1 MANREDVEALEALT
15 PWDDAGFRAGLSSV
29 ALSVAEA
36 SQAFARDARI
46 LAALAAR
53 VPRCAQDEVGGT
65 PWTSFRQQVAVARQV
80 SNAAAAAELRIALR
94 LTTVLPCTLELLE
107 TGQLTVARAR
117 VFVTEL
123 EVVDDPVAERLDTDL
138 AERVALLAPW
148 RIKDEVRRAVLAL
161 DPDAAAV
168 RTAAATAQRDVT
180 LQPMQDGQ
188 ACVTIIGPA
197 VPLVRWYATL
207 DARARALRAAGD
219 PRNLAALRFDLAT
232 STFPCLTHPPADPS
246 APPPPSLFG
255 RPARSTL
262 GPTARPR
269 PGAPMR
275 VMARKRVPVPLLP
288 AGVPLPSRGPVPT
301 PGPVPVPLAGGRAG
315 AGPAAGAAASDECR
329 C

>member
-65 PWTSFRQQVAVARQV
+65 PWTSFRQQVAVARKV

-123 EVVDDPVAERLDTDL
+123 EVVDDPVAEQLDC
-138 AERVALLAPW
+138 RP
-148 RIKDEVRRAVLAL
+148 RRA
-161 DPDAAAV
+161 
-168 RTAAATAQRDVT
+168 
-180 LQPMQDGQ
+180 
-188 ACVTIIGPA
+188 
-197 VPLVRWYATL
+197 
-207 DARARALRAAGD
+207 
-219 PRNLAALRFDLAT
+219 
-232 STFPCLTHPPADPS
+232 
-246 APPPPSLFG
+246 G
-255 RPARSTL
+255 RPARAVADQ
-262 GPTARPR
+262 GRGAPGGAGARPR
-269 PGAPMR
+269 RRGRPHRRGDRP
-275 VMARKRVPVPLLP
+275 ARRDARSRCRTGRP
-288 AGVPLPSRGPVPT
+288 A
-301 PGPVPVPLAGGRAG
+301 
-315 AGPAAGAAASDECR
+315 
-329 C
+329 